1 MARMTTSFLGKYDA
15 PLTLWLEADGGQT
28 WWVKYRACLTGRER
42 DSVRDRL
49 GHQVPTT
56 TGVEIIWNDPFEHQR
71 ERTLML
77 IHSWNLTSDDGVL
90 AYDFDWE
97 TELLPDAPP
106 SGRRVSWEALPED
119 VQDEIIAGIRK
130 GASEDEPTRAE
141 DAAFPEG
148 GGLSPVGGEDE
159 PSDDRQGV
167 A

>member
-1 MARMTTSFLGKYDA
+1 MGAMTSFTGKYDA
-15 PLTLWLEADGGQT
+15 PLTLWLEADGGKE

-42 DSVRDRL
+42 DSIRDRL
-49 GHQVPTT
+49 GHIETSD
-56 TGVEIIWNDPFEHQR
+56 GGASIIWNNPFEHQR

-77 IHSWNLTSDDGVL
+77 IHSWNLSSDAGVL
-90 AYDFDWE
+90 PCDFDWQA
-97 TELLPDAPP
+97 ELVPGAPP

-119 VQDEIIAGIRK
+119 AQDEIIAGIRK

-148 GGLSPVGGEDE
+148 GGLSPVGGENE
-159 PSDDRQGV
+159 PSDDRQSV